1 MKKFIEYAKKMM
13 IAILAIIAFLV
24 LGKIGQEINEADKR
38 YHEGQ
43 KQMIEEHKEWLEESR
58 TQDQYII
65 FFDPPIEQVQATEKL
80 DYG

>member
-1 MKKFIEYAKKMM
+1 MKFIEYAKK
-13 IAILAIIAFLV
+13 IATAIIIIIAFL
-24 LGKIGQEINEADKR
+24 LLDKIGESMSEADKR

-65 FFDPPIEQVQATEKL
+65 FFDDPSIEQMGKN
-80 DYG
+80 